1 MADKDKIKDSH
12 RRRKDFISKYNEYLS
27 QETHHFDMATKQ
39 WVKSTEFYK
48 RKAI

>member
-12 RRRKDFISKYNEYLS
+12 RKDFISKYNEYLS

-48 RKAI
+48 KRRFNA